1 MQQGSQERLQ
11 QPSQQQAQQRL
22 RLQIEFIA
30 EIDRLKSILRR
41 NTLIDGSRREN
52 TAEHSWHISML
63 AIVLSEYANEPVDV
77 LHVVKMLLIHD
88 VVEIDAGDT
97 FCYDETAGM
106 DKEER
111 EQVAA
116 DRLFVLL
123 PDDQAREFRALW
135 DEFEAAETPEAK
147 FANAL
152 DRVQPVLLNYRSG
165 GGTWKQFNVTIEQIM
180 KRNSPIARGSTV
192 LWEHAEAM
200 ILDAMRDPAVQEE
213 E

>member
-1 MQQGSQERLQ
+1 ME
-11 QPSQQQAQQRL
+11 QRL
-22 RLQIEFIA
+22 RQQVEFVA

-41 NTLIDGSRREN
+41 NTLSDGSRREN

-63 AIVLSEYANEPVDV
+63 AIVLSEHTNEPVDV

-88 VVEIDAGDT
+88 IVEIDAGDT

-111 EQVAA
+111 EQAAA
-116 DRLFVLL
+116 DRLFGML
-123 PDDQAREFRALW
+123 PKDQAREFRALW

-152 DRVQPVLLNYRSG
+152 DRFQPVLLNYRSG
-165 GGTWKQFNVTIEQIM
+165 GGTWKEYNVTVEQIM
-180 KRNSPIARGSTV
+180 QRNRPIARGSSV
-192 LWEHAEAM
+192 LWEHTEAM
-200 ILDAMRDPAVQEE
+200 IHDAMGD
-213 E
+213 

>member
-1 MQQGSQERLQ
+1 MQHGTQQGMQQRLQ
-11 QPSQQQAQQRL
+11 Q
-22 RLQIEFIA
+22 QIEFIA
-30 EIDRLKSILRR
+30 EIDRLKGILRR

-63 AIVLSEYANEPVDV
+63 AIVLSEYANEPIDV

-97 FCYDETAGM
+97 FCYDDEAGM

-111 EQVAA
+111 EQLAA
-116 DRLFVLL
+116 DRLFGML

-152 DRVQPVLLNYRSG
+152 DRVQPVLLNYRTG
-165 GGTWKQFNVTIEQIM
+165 GGTWKEFNVTIEQIM

-192 LWEHAEAM
+192 LWERAEAM
-200 ILDAMRDPAVQEE
+200 IVDAMGDPAVKEKE
-213 E
+213 